1 MPDAFVSLN
10 SWHQPGAILQAGGP
24 AEIVAG
30 GAEDWGALRD
40 LLARWRGDAG
50 GDSVHPRG
58 AAIGYI
64 SYEGA
69 FRFGW
74 FPQINVIEENQ
85 PSAAW
90 STRRERVDEVLRHPE
105 LVEGSDTRG
114 IGAWVENSREV
125 RAAGLEGGVSDPST
139 SLRSA
144 QDDGDRGENP
154 WRANQTRAEFEARV
168 ARAQEY
174 IAAGDIYQVNL
185 AQKFATP
192 FSGNAYR
199 LFEHLLARSPA
210 PGGAFLDF
218 GDTRILSASP
228 ELFLRIRGRHVTT
241 RPIKGTRPRDRDPLR
256 DEQLAFE
263 LQTDPKE
270 LAELIMITDLE
281 RNDLGRICEYGSV
294 TVTRLAQL
302 ERFPQV
308 FHLVSTV
315 EGLLRLDVDALEA
328 VRACIPGGSITGAP
342 KKRAC
347 EIIGELE
354 PCARGIYT
362 GLIGYFDANGDATF
376 SLAIRTLVQE
386 GNELYFST
394 GSGITAGSVPAREYE
409 ETLHKASGMQ
419 LALEAYR
426 AAAGVAG
433 TTPASRSASS

>member
-10 SWHQPGAILQAGGP
+10 SWHKPGAILQAGGP

-30 GAEDWGALRD
+30 GPEDWSALRD
-40 LLARWRGDAG
+40 LLARRRGDAG
-50 GDSVHPRG
+50 GDSLHPRS

-74 FPQINVIEENQ
+74 FPEINVIEENQ

-90 STRRERVDEVLRHPE
+90 SARRERLDQEIRHP
-105 LVEGSDTRG
+105 
-114 IGAWVENSREV
+114 
-125 RAAGLEGGVSDPST
+125 ST
-139 SLRSA
+139 PLRSA
-144 QDDGDRGENP
+144 QDDVAQSEGN
-154 WRANQTRAEFEARV
+154 WRSNQTRAEFEARV
-168 ARAQEY
+168 ARAKEY
-174 IAAGDIYQVNL
+174 IAAGDVYQVNL
-185 AQKFATP
+185 AQKFTTP
-192 FSGNAYR
+192 FAGNAYR

-228 ELFLRIRGRHVTT
+228 ELFLRIRGRHITT

-281 RNDLGRICEYGSV
+281 RNDLGQICEYGSV
-294 TVTRLAQL
+294 TVTSLAQL

-315 EGLLRLDVDALEA
+315 EGHLRPEIDALDA
-328 VRACIPGGSITGAP
+328 VRACIPGGSISGAP

-347 EIIGELE
+347 EIIAEIE

-362 GLIGYFDANGDATF
+362 GLIGYFDASGDATF
-376 SLAIRTLVQE
+376 SLAIRTMVQE
-386 GNELYFST
+386 GDALHFSV
-394 GSGITAGSVPAREYE
+394 GSGITAGSVPASEYD
-409 ETLHKASGMQ
+409 ETLHKASGLQ
-419 LALEAYR
+419 LALEAYTQQVQR
-426 AAAGVAG
+426 
-433 TTPASRSASS
+433 TPSSV

>member
-1 MPDAFVSLN
+1 LHLPLSPRKLSIVPDAFISLN
-10 SWHQPGAILQAGGP
+10 SWHQPGAILQAGAP
-24 AEIVAG
+24 EEIVTG
-30 GAEDWGALRD
+30 GPGDWDVLRD
-40 LLARWRGDAG
+40 LLARRREAG
-50 GDSVHPRG
+50 GDSPHPRS
-58 AAIGYI
+58 AAVGYI
-64 SYEGA
+64 TYEGA

-74 FPQINVIEENQ
+74 FPEINIIEENQ

-90 STRRERVDEVLRHPE
+90 STRRERLDAEAVTNLAP
-105 LVEGSDTRG
+105 
-114 IGAWVENSREV
+114 
-125 RAAGLEGGVSDPST
+125 AAD
-139 SLRSA
+139 SA
-144 QDDGDRGENP
+144 PGWQS
-154 WRANQTRAEFEARV
+154 NQTRAEFEARV

-185 AQKFATP
+185 AQKFRTP
-192 FSGNAYR
+192 FAGNPYR

-228 ELFLRIRGRHVTT
+228 ELFLRIRGRHITT

-270 LAELIMITDLE
+270 LAELVMITDLE
-281 RNDLGRICEYGSV
+281 RNDLGQICEYGSV

-315 EGLLRLDVDALEA
+315 EGHLRPEIDALEA

-347 EIIGELE
+347 EIIAELE
-354 PCARGIYT
+354 PCPRGIYT

-386 GNELYFST
+386 PGELHFSA
-394 GSGITAGSVPAREYE
+394 GSGITAGSIPAREYE
-409 ETLHKASGMQ
+409 ETLHKSSGMQ

-426 AAAGVAG
+426 AQPSVAAIFK
-433 TTPASRSASS
+433 R